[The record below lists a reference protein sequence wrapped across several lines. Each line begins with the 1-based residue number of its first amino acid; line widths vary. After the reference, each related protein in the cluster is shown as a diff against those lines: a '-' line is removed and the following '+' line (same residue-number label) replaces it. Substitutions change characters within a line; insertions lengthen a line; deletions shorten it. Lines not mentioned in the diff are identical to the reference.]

1 MEKVLTPSV
10 GTELKL
16 NITAELGN
24 GLHLADVNFTAIFYS
39 SPRRS
44 EMFTKEDMV
53 KVDDDNYIAVIDTA
67 KLGDG
72 EYMMKLT
79 AEIPDA
85 DCDDGF
91 RTEVVKVSTHIFVK
105 G

>member
-1 MEKVLTPSV
+1 MNVLPPSL

-24 GLHLADVNFTAIFYS
+24 GLHLSDVDFTVTFYS
-39 SPRRS
+39 SLRRS
-44 EMFTKEDMV
+44 EVFAKEDMV

-67 KLGDG
+67 KLGAG
-72 EYMMKLT
+72 EYMMKLV

-85 DCDDGF
+85 DCEDGF
-91 RTEVVKVSTHIFVK
+91 RTEVVKVPTLVFVK

>member
-1 MEKVLTPSV
+1 MNVLPPSL

-24 GLHLADVNFTAIFYS
+24 GLHLSDVDFTATFYS
-39 SPRRS
+39 SLRRS
-44 EMFTKEDMV
+44 EVFAKEDMV

-67 KLGDG
+67 KLGTG
-72 EYMMKLT
+72 EYMMKLV

-85 DCDDGF
+85 DCEDGF
-91 RTEVVKVSTHIFVK
+91 RTEVVKVPTLVFVK